1 MYPRYNNAQ
10 PWMAQ
15 LTIPNSGPTTSF
27 YSMNQPTTQ
36 LAIPKSDPTTPFYSM
51 NQPTAQP
58 AIPNSDPTAPF
69 YSIDQPTT
77 QPTIPHDNHTSYF
90 DPAAAMLELQELKEA
105 LAKEKGTVKVTRA
118 TFRKVTK
125 TNKDLHATNII
136 QLETNRR
143 QDKQLQ
149 QYHRMISCQVPNY
162 WKGYQMGYQH
172 GLAECEKEDTSKKNI
187 KIRPISQLIN
197 IAQQK
202 QAQNSQQ
209 VSQQRELY
217 LKQLNLKLAK
227 LATPFSLQTKPDSTG

>member
-1 MYPRYNNAQ
+1 MYPRYYNAQ
-10 PWMAQ
+10 PWM
-15 LTIPNSGPTTSF
+15 P
-27 YSMNQPTTQ
+27 QP
-36 LAIPKSDPTTPFYSM
+36 AIPKSDPTTPFYSM

-58 AIPNSDPTAPF
+58 AIPKSDPTTPF

-187 KIRPISQLIN
+187 KIRPISQLID

>member
-77 QPTIPHDNHTSYF
+77 QPTIPHDDPTSYF
-90 DPAAAMLELQELKEA
+90 DPAAAMLQIQELKEA
-105 LAKEKGTVKVTRA
+105 LAKEKGTVKVVRA

-125 TNKDLHATNII
+125 TNKDLH
-136 QLETNRR
+136 ETNTKQLDTNKR

-149 QYHRMISCQVPNY
+149 QYHRLFTLQLPDY
-162 WKGYQMGYQH
+162 WEGYQKGYQR
-172 GLAECEKEDTSKKNI
+172 GLAEWKDTSKKNI
-187 KIRPISQLIN
+187 RLRPIAELIN
-197 IAQQK
+197 IAEQK
-202 QAQNSQQ
+202 QAQNSQH

-217 LKQLNLKLAK
+217 LKQLSLKLAN
-227 LATPFSLQTKPDSTG
+227 LPTFSLQTNPSNTE